1 MVICL
6 ETLNIRGMLKNRNL
20 SKKIQEKSWHMFV
33 NILEENAEERGR
45 TIIHIDQCYP
55 SSKTCHKC
63 QHVKKDLKQSE
74 QRWTCPQC
82 NTIHHRDINAAK
94 NILLEGLKEQNK

>member
-6 ETLNIRGMLKNRNL
+6 ETLNIKGMLKNRNL

-33 NILEENAEERGR
+33 NILEEKAEEHGH
-45 TIIHIDQCYP
+45 TIIHTDQCCP

-63 QHVKKDLKQSE
+63 QHIKKRPKIIRTKMDMPPLQH
-74 QRWTCPQC
+74 
-82 NTIHHRDINAAK
+82 NTP
-94 NILLEGLKEQNK
+94 